1 MKVPLTWKYN
11 LLMLSNMGQVQ
22 DAMNDLGREGW
33 EFVALTDAAD
43 ERQDFHFQKAARI
56 SWP

>member
-33 EFVALTDAAD
+33 EFVAVTDAAD
-43 ERQDFHFQKAARI
+43 DVKIFIFKKPLE
-56 SWP
+56 